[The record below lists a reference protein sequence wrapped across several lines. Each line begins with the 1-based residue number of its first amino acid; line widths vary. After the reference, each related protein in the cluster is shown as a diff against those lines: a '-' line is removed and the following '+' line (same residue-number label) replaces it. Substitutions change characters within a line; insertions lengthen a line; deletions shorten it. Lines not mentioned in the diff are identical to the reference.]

1 MKTTT
6 GTAAFLVLTSSIS
19 LMMAQPRGPQA
30 PRQLSVTVG
39 KSLVIDSPVDI
50 LRVSVADPA
59 VVEAVGIS
67 PREIVLNGR
76 KTGLTSVIVWQQG
89 GGRLLFDVTT
99 VPQADNKLATVQKEL
114 AREFEGKDVSLTNE
128 EGTLVLRGT
137 VDSIEMADRAE
148 AIAGAIGKPINLLK
162 VLVPEAEPQVL
173 LKVRFAEVD
182 RGAQKDL
189 GANFFSTGAGN
200 TIGSVKPGGV
210 PGIASQGQLGGT
222 QAFQGFILSDL
233 LEVFLFRPDLDLGA
247 TIRALQS
254 KRLVEILAEP
264 NVLATN
270 GKVASFLAGGEYP
283 YPVVQ
288 GGGIG
293 GFAPVTLQFR
303 EFGVRLSFTPLFTSR
318 GSIRLR
324 VDPEVSALDFA
335 NGITFQGFNVP
346 GLSTRRISTEI
357 ELQNK
362 QSFAIGGLLDNRL
375 QETMNKI
382 PGLGDIPLLGKLFQ
396 SRLQNKNKSE
406 LLVLVTPEIVNP
418 IPEGKPRPDIE
429 FPAPFLSD
437 GGKTMPRT
445 PGEEVTGAA
454 KVPPG
459 KKAVPVEV
467 LRQELNKELQSLP
480 QGGGSGSM
488 GIRSG
493 GAGMSAS
500 PAAR

>member
-1 MKTTT
+1 MKAFA
-6 GTAAFLVLTSSIS
+6 GVAAILTFTSLIS
-19 LMMAQPRGPQA
+19 AQPRGPQA
-30 PRQLSVTVG
+30 PRQLTVTLG

-50 LRVSVADPA
+50 IRVSVADPA

-99 VPQADNKLATVQKEL
+99 VPQADTKLATVQKEL
-114 AREFEGKDVSLTNE
+114 AKELEGEDVTLTNE
-128 EGTLVLRGT
+128 EGVIVLRGT
-137 VDSIEMADRAE
+137 VSSLDAADRAE
-148 AIAGAIGKPINLLK
+148 AIASAVGKPINLLK
-162 VLVPEAEPQVL
+162 VNVPDAEPQVL

-182 RGAQKDL
+182 RGAQKEL
-189 GANFFSTGAGN
+189 GANLFSTGAGN
-200 TIGSVKPGGV
+200 TLGTIKPGGI
-210 PGIASQGQLGGT
+210 PGIGT
-222 QAFQGFILSDL
+222 QGNIGGVNQAQGFLLSDL
-233 LEVFLFRPDLDLGA
+233 LEVFIFRPDLNLGA

-270 GKVASFLAGGEYP
+270 GKLASFLAGGEYP

-382 PGLGDIPLLGKLFQ
+382 AGLGDIPLLGKLFQ
-396 SRLQNKNKSE
+396 SRIQNRNKSE
-406 LLVLVTPEIVNP
+406 LLVLVTPEMVNP
-418 IPEGKPRPDIE
+418 IPEGKPSPEIE
-429 FPAPFLSD
+429 FPAPFLPE
-437 GGKTMPRT
+437 GGKTMPRN
-445 PGEEVTGAA
+445 PGPDVTGPVKQPTA
-454 KVPPG
+454 

-467 LRQELNKELQSLP
+467 LRQELKQELQSQP
-480 QGGGSGSM
+480 QAGGATGGG
-488 GIRSG
+488 
-493 GAGMSAS
+493 
-500 PAAR
+500 AAMTTRPTAR